1 MKTKSL
7 KATTIKVVKIQSI
20 QSYIKHQIW
29 LGIQRK
35 CELNENF
42 NLGLYKGTPS
52 KYFSEINTLN
62 GKISAYKEIGTTL
75 GRVYSGIEEEYEIP
89 TKVYAKAKPLEINE
103 LGEEDTQPIDNQ
115 SVTNY

>member
-35 CELNENF
+35 CELKESF
-42 NLGLYKGTPS
+42 DLGMYEGTPS
-52 KYFSEINTLN
+52 KYFSEINILN

-75 GRVYSGIEEEYEIP
+75 GRVYSGIDEEYEIP
-89 TKVYAKAKPLEINE
+89 TKVYAKGKPLEINE
-103 LGEEDTQPIDNQ
+103 LGEEDMQPIDNQ